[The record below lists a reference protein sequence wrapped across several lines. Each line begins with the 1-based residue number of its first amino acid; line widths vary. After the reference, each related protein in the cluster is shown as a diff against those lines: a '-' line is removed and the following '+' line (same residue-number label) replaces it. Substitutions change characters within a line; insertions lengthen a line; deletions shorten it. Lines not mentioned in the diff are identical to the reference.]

1 MQWLVP
7 PKWLTSI
14 GFGKMISDTLRFW
27 QMMPL
32 HNTVPEPGGCLM
44 VAGKQLNTAEKRNDL
59 RPRSSE
65 FTTQFPDSLASSS
78 STVWNYRN
86 CRQFGEVP
94 LFDHPAAVGDSKM
107 LHLAFWSSIG
117 HDWPKVFEVACGK
130 DMNAECPWF
139 EMILCHKQEH
149 QVKRLC
155 EDTLDLAKKS
165 CVKPCAKFLQ
175 LGSLVVGRQQFKR

>member
-1 MQWLVP
+1 MCQN
-7 PKWLTSI
+7 
-14 GFGKMISDTLRFW
+14 LR
-27 QMMPL
+27 
-32 HNTVPEPGGCLM
+32 GCLM

-59 RPRSSE
+59 RPRFSE
-65 FTTQFPDSLASSS
+65 FTMQFPDSLASSS
-78 STVWNYRN
+78 STVWNYRF

-155 EDTLDLAKKS
+155 EETPDEAKKS
-165 CVKPCAKFLQ
+165 CMKPCAKFLW